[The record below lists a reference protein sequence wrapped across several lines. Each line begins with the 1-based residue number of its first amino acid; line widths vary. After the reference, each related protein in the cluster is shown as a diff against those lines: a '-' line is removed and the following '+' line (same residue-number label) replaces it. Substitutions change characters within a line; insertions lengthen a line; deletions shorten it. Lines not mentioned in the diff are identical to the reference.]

1 MILADENIVSAV
13 VSRLREDGW
22 DVVWIAEVAPSI
34 ADPDVLARAM
44 DDGRVLLTD
53 DKDFGELVVRE
64 GRAHRGVVLLRL
76 AGMPVLDRAELVSRP
91 FASASADLID
101 AFTVLEPDGRVRVRR
116 SGVGTGPD
124 PADR

>member
-13 VSRLREDGW
+13 VVGLRADGW

-34 ADPDVLARAM
+34 EDADVLARAARE
-44 DDGRVLLTD
+44 GRVLLTD

-76 AGMPVLDRAELVSRP
+76 HGMPPAERAVLVSRVFGSLMDEIRGN
-91 FASASADLID
+91 FAVVHRDGAVRIRWSG
-101 AFTVLEPDGRVRVRR
+101 EPARG
-116 SGVGTGPD
+116 
-124 PADR
+124 